1 MPREARWIL
10 PYDATFLLTINRGT
24 EHGNDHLRY
33 HGFRQ
38 AVSTFSRNALTPL
51 QRHAKARRRASTR
64 RHGAQAPE
72 GCLAN
77 TRKIR
82 CITFRLGVWQT
93 SLGWSASR
101 KAVAAR
107 RRRRRPPIEHRRRII
122 CASLARLRGIWS
134 LSASIRF
141 PKTLFVSFA
150 SFFDRWLFPSTSAV
164 DARRFRY
171 RENAHNLTPL
181 AKRGPFT
188 GEQVDDEYNIA
199 SNTITTMD
207 YFGINLFRKARL
219 KLPTPGAGATL
230 LPFRNPPARTKGFLN
245 TRWRYLRMSAGSP
258 R

>member
-1 MPREARWIL
+1 MPREARRIL
-10 PYDATFLLTINRGT
+10 PYDATFLPTINRGT

-122 CASLARLRGIWS
+122 CASLARLRGIRS
-134 LSASIRF
+134 LSASIRS

-150 SFFDRWLFPSTSAV
+150 SFFDR
-164 DARRFRY
+164 
-171 RENAHNLTPL
+171 
-181 AKRGPFT
+181 
-188 GEQVDDEYNIA
+188 
-199 SNTITTMD
+199 
-207 YFGINLFRKARL
+207 
-219 KLPTPGAGATL
+219 
-230 LPFRNPPARTKGFLN
+230 
-245 TRWRYLRMSAGSP
+245 
-258 R
+258 

>member
-1 MPREARWIL
+1 MPREARRIL
-10 PYDATFLLTINRGT
+10 PYDATFLPTINRGT

-82 CITFRLGVWQT
+82 CITFRLGVRQT

-107 RRRRRPPIEHRRRII
+107 SRRRRPPIEHRRRII
-122 CASLARLRGIWS
+122 CASLARLRGIRS
-134 LSASIRF
+134 LSASTRS

-150 SFFDRWLFPSTSAV
+150 SFFRPMTLSINVCGRRAAV
-164 DARRFRY
+164 
-171 RENAHNLTPL
+171 
-181 AKRGPFT
+181 
-188 GEQVDDEYNIA
+188 
-199 SNTITTMD
+199 
-207 YFGINLFRKARL
+207 
-219 KLPTPGAGATL
+219 
-230 LPFRNPPARTKGFLN
+230 
-245 TRWRYLRMSAGSP
+245 
-258 R
+258 

>member
-1 MPREARWIL
+1 MPREARRIL
-10 PYDATFLLTINRGT
+10 PYDATFRPTINRGT

-82 CITFRLGVWQT
+82 CITFRLGVRQT
-93 SLGWSASR
+93 SLGWSTSR

-122 CASLARLRGIWS
+122 CASLAQLRAIRS
-134 LSASIRF
+134 LSASTRS

-150 SFFDRWLFPSTSAV
+150 SFFSTDDSFHQ
-164 DARRFRY
+164 RLRS
-171 RENAHNLTPL
+171 T
-181 AKRGPFT
+181 RGGLGT
-188 GEQVDDEYNIA
+188 ER
-199 SNTITTMD
+199 T
-207 YFGINLFRKARL
+207 R
-219 KLPTPGAGATL
+219 ATL
-230 LPFRNPPARTKGFLN
+230 WQNADHLPANRSMTSTISRVI
-245 TRWRYLRMSAGSP
+245 R
-258 R
+258 